1 MDVKNAFHFFM
12 NLSREK
18 DFSKTKID
26 EEIHNAKATYQN
38 YRTGQE

>member
-1 MDVKNAFHFFM
+1 M

-26 EEIHNAKATYQN
+26 EEIHNTKASYQN
-38 YRTGQE
+38 YRPGQEF